1 MEFTGQSPPDEV
13 AVLEQD
19 WCFSQVLTLLQQF
32 IPRLLSSILASL
44 VALVPFLLL
53 SFLFALSLLLL
64 LFLRLSGLWLLLY
77 RFSLFLGS
85 RVCLLRGV
93 LLGLLFL
100 WLYLLFCL
108 LLFLL
113 FLFLRLVLAL
123 LVILVI
129 LVILFLLLV
138 ASFPALHDFLN
149 VFSVNFD
156 PLKVVVEVLN
166 QLYRLVSQIQFLLSS
181 LH

>member
-129 LVILFLLLV
+129 LFLLLV